1 MPAGRVRCLCQ
12 TKASPRTDLPTGKL
26 FMSRRGY
33 QNRTR
38 DALGQNAQWLSLKAE
53 GTWKDNGVALRLP
66 AIAIGAETSQ
76 MIPGSLDDGEPLR
89 LRERISAL
97 RTQVRRCFWL
107 WIAW

>member
-1 MPAGRVRCLCQ
+1 
-12 TKASPRTDLPTGKL
+12 
-26 FMSRRGY
+26 MSGVCVKPKRLRAPIFRPQALHVAEGY